1 MKESTLSKENTLSRS
16 TQPVEQVRTLRGRP
30 LSQVLHRVLV
40 YALLIVGSV
49 VFILPFMWMLTTSLK
64 LSSQVFTFPPQFLP
78 TTFEWRNYI
87 DGWTALP
94 FTRFLT
100 NTVIVTGAAVL
111 GNLVSCALPAYAFAH
126 LRARSREFLFVLM
139 LATIMIPAQV
149 SLDPMFI
156 VFRKVQRVNT
166 LWQMYLPAWFGY
178 SFSIYLL
185 RHFFMDIPRSL
196 IEAAQLEGA
205 SHLRI
210 LVSIILPLSKPALA
224 TVAIFAFVGNW
235 NNLLGPLIY
244 LRSTDKFTLPLGL
257 NLFNGQYVTAYNQ
270 LMAVS
275 ILTILPIVVTF
286 FLAQKY
292 FVQGVVLGQ
301 GEK

>member
-1 MKESTLSKENTLSRS
+1 
-16 TQPVEQVRTLRGRP
+16 
-30 LSQVLHRVLV
+30 
-40 YALLIVGSV
+40 
-49 VFILPFMWMLTTSLK
+49 MWMLTTSLEP
-64 LSSQVFTFPPQFLP
+64 SSQVFTFPPQFVP

-87 DGWTALP
+87 DGWTVLP

-100 NTVIVTGAAVL
+100 NTVIVTASAVI
-111 GNLVSCALPAYAFAH
+111 GNLISCSLPAYAFAH
-126 LRARSREFLFVLM
+126 LRARGREVLFVLM
-139 LATIMIPAQV
+139 LATMMIPAEV
-149 SLDPMFI
+149 ILVPTFI
-156 VFRKVQRVNT
+156 FFSKVHLVNT
-166 LWQMYLPAWFGY
+166 LWPLMLPAWFGY
-178 SFSIYLL
+178 PFSIFLL
-185 RHFFMDIPRSL
+185 RQFFLGIPRSL

-210 LVSIILPLSKPALA
+210 LVSIILPLSKPVLA

-235 NNLLGPLIY
+235 NNLLSALIY

-257 NLFNGQYVTAYNQ
+257 NLFNGQYVTDYNQ

-292 FVQGVVLGQ
+292 FIQGVSLGQ